1 MENYTANLK
10 TVWKFLKLLSM
21 ELLYDPEIPFL
32 GVDLREIKIYVHTKT
47 CTSMSIAALS
57 IIDKK

>member
-1 MENYTANLK
+1 MENCTANLK
-10 TVWKFLKLLSM
+10 TVWKFLKLLSI

-32 GVDLREIKIYVHTKT
+32 GVDLREIKIYVHTKI